1 LMDANPLLETQLL
14 YTLEN
19 VSQSQVDSDI
29 RYQELLMINYES
41 LSHSEN

>member
-1 LMDANPLLETQLL
+1 MDANPLLETQLL

-19 VSQSQVDSDI
+19 VSQSQVDAAI

-41 LSHSEN
+41 LSQREN